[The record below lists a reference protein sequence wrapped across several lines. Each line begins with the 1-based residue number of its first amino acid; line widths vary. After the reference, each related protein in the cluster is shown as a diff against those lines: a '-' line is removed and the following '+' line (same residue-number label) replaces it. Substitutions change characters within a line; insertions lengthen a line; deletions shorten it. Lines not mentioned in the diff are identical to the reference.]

1 MSEETEL
8 QKLLLAGGEQLIN
21 AVRAAI
27 PDDTPA
33 LLAAFACAALAGE
46 ALFQLRQNCEPE
58 DREATHIVTER
69 IAAGVRILMYKGK
82 L

>member
-1 MSEETEL
+1 MSGETEL
-8 QKLLLAGGEQLIN
+8 QTMLLAGGKQLMSAI
-21 AVRAAI
+21 RAAI

-33 LLAAFACAALAGE
+33 LLAAFACAALTGE

-58 DREATHIVTER
+58 DRETTHMVTER
-69 IAAGVRILMYKGK
+69 IAATVRVVMYKGE